1 MNIPLPVAGS
11 EAVPTEDMDPVIQNL
26 VDYLTKAPQVNKCFL
41 LNLKLQSTSVHCVLV
56 YIVIRAVFTLGGSA
70 TAQSSVQGLEQP
82 HQADG
87 GQELGVLGGHDE
99 GEEGREGSLQRYLI
113 RPYFRTI

>member
-1 MNIPLPVAGS
+1 M
-11 EAVPTEDMDPVIQNL
+11 
-26 VDYLTKAPQVNKCFL
+26 
-41 LNLKLQSTSVHCVLV
+41 
-56 YIVIRAVFTLGGSA
+56 IRAVFTLGGSA

-113 RPYFRTI
+113 GPYFRTI